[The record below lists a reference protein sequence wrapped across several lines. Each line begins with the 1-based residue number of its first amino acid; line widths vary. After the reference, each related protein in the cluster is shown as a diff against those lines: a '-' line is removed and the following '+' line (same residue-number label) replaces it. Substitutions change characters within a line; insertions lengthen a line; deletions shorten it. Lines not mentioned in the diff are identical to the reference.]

1 MGIFRKRDQPIEYA
15 AVIQRANPI
24 QHIEATLNAVSDTRQ
39 SQKKEQCVTLHIF
52 QDDSVDM
59 ANLVSSCFKPS
70 SIMNQEI
77 QLPRYLDERNLL
89 EPPNDEI
96 FSDEMEDLLEL
107 KLSSPIYESDSE
119 SDVSEELSVSSQGP
133 I

>member
-1 MGIFRKRDQPIEYA
+1 MGIFRKRDEPVEYA

-24 QHIEATLNAVSDTRQ
+24 QHIEATLNAVSDTRLP
-39 SQKKEQCVTLHIF
+39 QKKEQCVTLHIF

-77 QLPRYLDERNLL
+77 QFPRYLEERNFL
-89 EPPNDEI
+89 EPPNEEI
-96 FSDEMEDLLEL
+96 FSDEMEELFEL
-107 KLSSPIYESDSE
+107 KLSSPIYETDSE
-119 SDVSEELSVSSQGP
+119 SDVSEDLSVSSQGP